1 MKLDNVTLGYNLR
14 FDNPK
19 NPVKTIR
26 VYASGL
32 NLCTF
37 TNYKGV
43 DPEVNFNGLTPG
55 IDYTSGYPTTRTFT
69 LGVKIGF

>member
-1 MKLDNVTLGYNLR
+1 MDNLQLSYSFGRIDKSLDLQISAMVQNV
-14 FDNPK
+14 
-19 NPVKTIR
+19 
-26 VYASGL
+26 
-32 NLCTF
+32 F
-37 TNYKGV
+37 TVTKYKGV